1 MQSAPIVAF
10 LRLVLEKA
18 DAELT
23 ADATT
28 ISQYNIRTDG
38 EVGQTYVIRA
48 REQRIDEEAADD
60 ATVTVTIDDADFVA
74 LFKGEAQLVGL
85 LADGKIEVSGAEE
98 ELAQMDEN
106 RAALLQKLK
115 ELKEAKEAEEAAE

>member
-1 MQSAPIVAF
+1 MQSAPVIAF

-28 ISQYNIRTDG
+28 ISQYNIRSDG
-38 EVGQTYVIRA
+38 EVAQTYVIRA
-48 REQRIDEEAADD
+48 RDQRIDEEAADD
-60 ATVTVTIDDADFVA
+60 ATVTVTIDDEDFVA
-74 LFKGEAQLVGL
+74 LFKGEQQLVQL

-115 ELKEAKEAEEAAE
+115 ELQEAKQAEE